1 MVAYDLRNT
10 LTEHGH
16 VARGVCSVDQDG
28 YLITIH
34 ERTRIKKFNGVVKY
48 TENGETWIDIP
59 GDSLVSMNMWGFTP
73 CMLAELGERFTH
85 FLAVNRDSLLSAEYY
100 LPVVVNQL
108 LEENVTTVKVL
119 RTQERWFGVTY
130 QGDKIR
136 VKDAVQELILQG
148 VYPRVLWG

>member
-1 MVAYDLRNT
+1 MVGYDLRNT

-28 YLITIH
+28 HLITIR
-34 ERTRIKKFNGVVKY
+34 ERTRIKKFNGKIKY

-73 CMLAELGERFTH
+73 RMLAELGERFAH
-85 FLAVNRDSLLSAEYY
+85 FLAENRDSLLTAEYL
-100 LPVVVNQL
+100 LPDVVNQL

-130 QGDKIR
+130 QEDKIR
-136 VKDAVQELILQG
+136 VKNAVQDLILQG
-148 VYPRVLWG
+148 VYPGNLWG